1 MPASQTDYRSTHSRP
16 SGRVWEIRGY
26 DGEKEVLSYEVPGDV
41 SEQEV
46 RKILKRL
53 TSHDLTLEEIVD
65 HSIRHDRGFLRV
77 SQDVKKGHLR
87 TEGNPHYVAR
97 LRESSD

>member
-1 MPASQTDYRSTHSRP
+1 MPASQTEYKSTHAGS

-26 DGEKEVLSYEVPGDV
+26 DGEKDVLSREVPGDLSQQDV
-41 SEQEV
+41 ME
-46 RKILKRL
+46 ILRRL

-65 HSIRHDRGFLRV
+65 HSICQDRGILRV
-77 SQDVKKGHLR
+77 SEDVKNGHLR

-97 LRESSD
+97 LRESGV